1 MKLIM
6 MFADAARVDVIR
18 KDLAELGAPGYT
30 VLPVAEGGGRT
41 GIHTGDRVHPG
52 ALALVMV
59 IDEDAPA
66 TQLFDK
72 PGVVKMYCDIHQHMR
87 GIILVLDTP
96 YFTRTT
102 NGVYRLQDLPAG
114 HYLLKAW
121 VNETHVYERPVELKP
136 AEQLHVDFDA
146 K

>member
-6 MFADAARVDVIR
+6 MFADAARVDVVR

-59 IDEDAPA
+59 IDEDEPA
-66 TQLFDK
+66 VRLFDALAQRRDAH
-72 PGVVKMYCDIHQHMR
+72 GDA
-87 GIILVLDTP
+87 LS
-96 YFTRTT
+96 
-102 NGVYRLQDLPAG
+102 RLFLM
-114 HYLLKAW
+114 
-121 VNETHVYERPVELKP
+121 PVERQ
-136 AEQLHVDFDA
+136 A
-146 K
+146 

>member
-6 MFADAARVDVIR
+6 MFADAARVDVVR

-59 IDEDAPA
+59 IDEDEPA
-66 TQLFDK
+66 VRLFDDLARRRDAH
-72 PGVVKMYCDIHQHMR
+72 GD
-87 GIILVLDTP
+87 VLS
-96 YFTRTT
+96 
-102 NGVYRLQDLPAG
+102 RLFLI
-114 HYLLKAW
+114 
-121 VNETHVYERPVELKP
+121 PVERQ
-136 AEQLHVDFDA
+136 A
-146 K
+146 